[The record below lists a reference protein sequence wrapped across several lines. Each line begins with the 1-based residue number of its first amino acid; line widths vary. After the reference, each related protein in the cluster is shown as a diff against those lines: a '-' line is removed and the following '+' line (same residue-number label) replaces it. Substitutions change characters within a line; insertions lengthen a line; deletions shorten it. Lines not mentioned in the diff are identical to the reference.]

1 MARQVAGKNPAS
13 TMRSSAASAAPA
25 RSNPPIGLGF
35 TTPQTMLALQRSAG
49 NRAVTSAPTIQRGR
63 GSKKNRGRSSN
74 ISGKPS
80 GSPPTTTPTTTTKPS
95 KVVLPVTTNDVKKTP
110 EVVAQAKQPQGTTQ
124 TEAPKQP
131 SRMDYAGEVTGNVVG
146 GTLDVWEGLETV
158 VDTGKDKATRG
169 VGATKVVGGIT
180 SVISTMGKHFD
191 YVGENGM
198 DIAGRI
204 TETCGFL
211 GALGE
216 LVSAF
221 SGWWQS
227 QVGSLELLHKTVGLA
242 AGAMKA
248 LDSYLQWSKE
258 EKMFD
263 KWVAKGLI
271 PGVAVVGAAYKIFAK
286 LYEMWTLSSARA
298 KLVEEIDKL
307 KKGKK
312 KRQEQGE
319 TATKLVETID
329 SKWYRALLDVVSSGL
344 ELAGELTKWA
354 DVTTGWITGNVL
366 TGMSK
371 AVPFTAKILP
381 VGYSIFTGFSSWLW
395 GNGGTT
401 ATPNGGTVTVTGE
414 WDRVTNLIKSR
425 RTDPF
430 GKLLCETIGLDQ
442 GKAHDPTEIENALRS
457 FAA

>member
-1 MARQVAGKNPAS
+1 MARRVAGTSPAS
-13 TMRSSAASAAPA
+13 TLSRSGVSATPVG
-25 RSNPPIGLGF
+25 SNVPIALGLI
-35 TTPQTMLALQRSAG
+35 TPQTMLALQRSAG

-63 GSKKNRGRSSN
+63 RNRKNRGGSSN
-74 ISGKPS
+74 VSGGSS
-80 GSPPTTTPTTTTKPS
+80 GSTGSTTTTTTKPS
-95 KVVLPVTTNDVKKTP
+95 KVVLPVTTNDVKKSP
-110 EVVAQAKQPQGTTQ
+110 EVVKQPQGTPQ
-124 TEAPKQP
+124 TDTPKQP
-131 SRMDYAGEVTGNVVG
+131 SRMDYAGEVTGNVMG

-169 VGATKVVGGIT
+169 VGATKVVGGTT
-180 SVISTMGKHFD
+180 SVISSVAKHFD
-191 YVGENGM
+191 YIGDSGM
-198 DIAGRI
+198 DVAGQV
-204 TETCGFL
+204 TETCGLL

-242 AGAMKA
+242 AGAMKT

-263 KWVAKGLI
+263 KWVAKGFI
-271 PGVAVVGAAYKIFAK
+271 PGFAVVSAAYKLFAK
-286 LYEMWTLSSARA
+286 LYEMSKLSSARA
-298 KLVEEIDKL
+298 RLVEEIDKL

-312 KRQEQGE
+312 KRREQGE

-371 AVPFTAKILP
+371 AVPFAAKVLP
-381 VGYSIFTGFSSWLW
+381 VGYSVFTGFSSWLW
-395 GNGGTT
+395 GNGGAT

-425 RTDPF
+425 HRDPF

-442 GKAHDPTEIENALRS
+442 GKAHDPTEIGNALEA

>member
-1 MARQVAGKNPAS
+1 
-13 TMRSSAASAAPA
+13 
-25 RSNPPIGLGF
+25 
-35 TTPQTMLALQRSAG
+35 MLALQSSAG
-49 NRAVTSAPTIQRGR
+49 NRAVTSAATIQRGR
-63 GSKKNRGRSSN
+63 RGRKNRGGSSN
-74 ISGKPS
+74 VSGKPS
-80 GSPPTTTPTTTTKPS
+80 GSTGSTTTPS

-110 EVVAQAKQPQGTTQ
+110 EVLEQAKQPQGTTQ
-124 TEAPKQP
+124 TEGPKQQP
-131 SRMDYAGEVTGNVVG
+131 SRMDYVGEVTGNVMG

-158 VDTGKDKATRG
+158 VDTGKDRTTRG
-169 VGATKVVGGIT
+169 VGATKVVGGTT
-180 SVISTMGKHFD
+180 SVISTLGKHLD
-191 YVGENGM
+191 YVGDSGM
-198 DIAGRI
+198 DVAGRI

-227 QVGSLELLHKTVGLA
+227 QVGSLELLHKTVGMA

-263 KWVAKGLI
+263 KWVAKGFVPAI
-271 PGVAVVGAAYKIFAK
+271 AVVSAAYKIFAK
-286 LYEMWTLSSARA
+286 LHEMWTLSSARA

-307 KKGKK
+307 KKGRK

-344 ELAGELTKWA
+344 ELAGELTRWA

-371 AVPFTAKILP
+371 AVPFAAKVLP

-395 GNGGTT
+395 GNGSTT

-414 WDRVTNLIKSR
+414 WDRVANLIRSR

-442 GKAHDPTEIENALRS
+442 GKAHDPAEIENALRS